1 MTTKALVQPPA
12 ASFASGLTKAGLGPP
27 DAALAA
33 EQHEGYVAALERAG
47 VEVLRLPSDDRFPDG
62 TFVEDAAIVTPRG
75 AVLARPGAPSR
86 LGEVPAVAEALGR
99 VLPTL
104 GRIEAPGTLDGGDVC
119 ATETRVFI
127 GITDRTNEEGAR
139 QLAALLGL
147 AGRRSVLVDLRG
159 TPGLLHLKTGVAY
172 LGEGRLLAWE
182 SLARR
187 EELRGLEILPVPM
200 EEAYAANAV
209 EINGRVLLA
218 DGFPETRDRIE
229 RAGLRTVAVPVSE
242 FRKMDG
248 GLSCLS
254 IRW

>member
-1 MTTKALVQPPA
+1 MATKALVQPPA
-12 ASFASGLTKAGLGPP
+12 TSFASGLTASGLGPP

-33 EQHEGYVAALERAG
+33 VQHEGYVAALERAG
-47 VEVLRLPSDDRFPDG
+47 VEVLRLAADARFPDG
-62 TFVEDAAIVTPRG
+62 TFVEDAAIVTERG

-86 LGEVPAVAEALGR
+86 LGEVAAVAAALER
-99 VLPTL
+99 ALPLL

-119 ATETRVFI
+119 ATESRVFI
-127 GITDRTNEEGAR
+127 GLTERTNEEGAR
-139 QLAALLGL
+139 QLAALLAL
-147 AGRRSVLVDLRG
+147 AGRRAVLVDLRG
-159 TPGLLHLKTGVAY
+159 VPGLLHLKTGIAY

-182 SLARR
+182 TLARR
-187 EELRGLEILPVPM
+187 EELRGLEVLPVPTD
-200 EEAYAANAV
+200 EAYAANAV
-209 EINGRVLLA
+209 RVNDRVLVA

-229 RAGLRTVAVPVSE
+229 RAGLATVAVPVSE